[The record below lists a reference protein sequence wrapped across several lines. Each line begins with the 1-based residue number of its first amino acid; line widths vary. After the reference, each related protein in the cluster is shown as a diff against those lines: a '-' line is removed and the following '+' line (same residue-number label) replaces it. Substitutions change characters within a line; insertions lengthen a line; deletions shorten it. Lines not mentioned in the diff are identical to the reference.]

1 MIKSDGYFVSRVNMC
16 GDNTLMSGQPESIKK
31 FLIRNIS
38 RCNKMLLLTQ
48 GHPNTLFYTSKC
60 FFLFGADSV
69 DTNYAWFE
77 GNCADISKLFDW
89 LIQSKKWS
97 DTNTMLRVHPFILY
111 RSVLSGG
118 KRFYLISKLICCS
131 SKFSFNPA

>member
-1 MIKSDGYFVSRVNMC
+1 
-16 GDNTLMSGQPESIKK
+16 MSGQPESIKK

-48 GHPNTLFYTSKC
+48 GHPNTSFYIEV

-77 GNCADISKLFDW
+77 ANYADISKLFDW
-89 LIQSKKWS
+89 LFQSKKWS
-97 DTNTMLRVHPFILY
+97 EHHA
-111 RSVLSGG
+111 
-118 KRFYLISKLICCS
+118 C
-131 SKFSFNPA
+131 